1 MPKEVKIMII
11 KQTLIFANSLCNS
24 KQTEQPRGQ
33 NYNAEGGRGGEGQS
47 VADDG
52 DCSKIML

>member
-11 KQTLIFANSLCNS
+11 RQTLIFANLLCNS
-24 KQTEQPRGQ
+24 KQAEQPWGQ
-33 NYNAEGGRGGEGQS
+33 NYNAEGGWSGEGQS

-52 DCSKIML
+52 DYSKIML

>member
-1 MPKEVKIMII
+1 MII